1 MHGQTADQLYK
12 HRPSAAWQTICN
24 GSCCACRCQ
33 RLSRS
38 TASFRV
44 PVEPTLSHRDLSSAQ
59 PSQPT
64 DRDQPATSVAS
75 RTLILLYRTYT
86 NPLQNLVPNRIWNGR
101 PRRQPSQRLIAAT
114 TRRST
119 PRRFTNRPLRST
131 SGLTSHPHHRG
142 RRSPSCEPSLALRL
156 ELTLSPRRHAS
167 APGRYE
173 CTASLVQRRL
183 GRLCALRNSLQISH
197 SRPPASVP
205 SHAHRIRCPA
215 SSRRAH

>member
-59 PSQPT
+59 P
-64 DRDQPATSVAS
+64 RQPASHQRGFPRPSLA
-75 RTLILLYRTYT
+75 LLYLLTHQ
-86 NPLQNLVPNRIWNGR
+86 PAPKIWSPNRIWNGR
-101 PRRQPSQRLIAAT
+101 PQRQSSQRLIAAT

-183 GRLCALRNSLQISH
+183 GRLCALGNSLQISY
-197 SRPPASVP
+197 SRPPACVP